1 MPQENVEVENA
12 VVRRWFWAFENDT
25 DTFRD
30 TLHPDIAWF
39 PIEEGRMPSYGVDA
53 ALKNRNQWLDT
64 WDTHRFDLEQVA
76 EEGDSVV
83 VAVHITARGKGSGV
97 EVDIRFYAHFK
108 LHEDKVIYIFDHEDR
123 TAALKAV
130 GLQE

>member
-1 MPQENVEVENA
+1 MSQPNAEVDNA

-25 DTFRD
+25 DAFRD

-39 PIEEGRMPSYGVDA
+39 PIEEDGTPSYGVDA
-53 ALKNRNQWLDT
+53 AVTNRNQWLDT
-64 WDTHRFDLEQVA
+64 WDEHRFDLEQIVDDG
-76 EEGDSVV
+76 ESVV

-108 LHEDKVIYIFDHEDR
+108 LLDDKVVYIFDHADR
-123 TAALKAV
+123 TAALDAV
-130 GLQE
+130 GLGE